1 MPIPAVDQTI
11 LNGQLGVALPSFSR
25 IQAKIGVC
33 SAGVPN
39 QVYQFADAKAMTTA
53 IGFGEVVE
61 AAAQAMKFGPVMVV
75 PVLPSVVGSVGSTTL
90 TGAGTATVTGAKAVS
105 QIVKVKI
112 ITGGALATATF
123 QVAIGS
129 GAYGPT
135 VTTGTPGTWA
145 YRVPGAPLVVLNF
158 AVGTYVAADVFQLNL
173 DGTVTRTGSGT
184 ATLLNTSTY
193 EPLDSYD
200 VKVQVMGA
208 GAPGTGTF
216 RYSLDGGDNYS
227 ATILIPS
234 GGVYQVPA
242 GSVNA
247 GLQLTFSGTFV
258 AADLYSLLVVGPSF
272 SSSDVTTALTAL
284 GNDPRKWFLVHVV
297 GQPTSAANAATLY
310 GAVAAKMDAFEAVYR
325 YARALIECPQ
335 NSDLGGSNTDAAA
348 ITAFANL
355 ADTRVAVAIGDV
367 EMVSAIDGA
376 ADRRSIAWAFAARL
390 SQVAP
395 SENAGWVG
403 RGKLSGVNSL
413 YRDENTLQ
421 SLNDQRFVTGRTWIG
436 VQGCYITD
444 DKVMDVAGGDFGS
457 MARGRVMDVA
467 ADAVRSRFIYYVLGS
482 VRVDKKTGYIDE
494 RDAQRIELDVQS
506 VGRQAVVVTG
516 DATDLTVRLNRTTA
530 LLTTEVEPAN
540 TGIIPLA
547 YLKRISNSIG
557 FVNPAL
563 GS

>member
-1 MPIPAVDQTI
+1 MPPIPSVDQTI
-11 LNGQLGVALPSFSR
+11 LNGQLGVSQPSFSR
-25 IQAKIGVC
+25 VQAKIGVC

-39 QVYQFADAKAMTTA
+39 TVYQFADSKLMTQT

-61 AAAQAMKFGPVMVV
+61 AAAQAMKYGPVIVV

-90 TGAGTATVTGAKAVS
+90 VGSGTGTVTGAKAMS

-112 ITGGALATATF
+112 ILGGAVGVATY

-135 VTTGTPGTWA
+135 TLTA
-145 YRVPGAPLVVLNF
+145 SSARVVGAPLVVLNF
-158 AVGTYVAADVFQLNL
+158 AAGTYVANDVYQLNL

-184 ATLLNTSTY
+184 ATLLNTSTF

-200 VKVQVMGA
+200 VRVQIMGA
-208 GAPGTGTF
+208 GGLGVGSF

-242 GSVNA
+242 GSVNS
-247 GLQLTFSGTFV
+247 GIQLTFSGTFTLS
-258 AADLYSLLVVGPSF
+258 DLYSFSVTGPSY
-272 SSSDVTTALTAL
+272 SSSDVTAAMTALAA
-284 GNDPRKWFLVHVV
+284 DPRKWFLVHVV
-297 GQPTSAANAATLY
+297 GQPTSAANAATLF
-310 GAVAAKMDAFEAVYR
+310 GAVAAKMDAFEAVFR

-348 ITAFANL
+348 ITAFQNL
-355 ADTRVAVAIGDV
+355 ADTRVAVGIGDV
-367 EMVSAIDGA
+367 EMVSAIDGNS
-376 ADRRSIAWAFAARL
+376 DRRNVAWAFAARL
-390 SQVAP
+390 SQIAPGESAAAVA
-395 SENAGWVG
+395 
-403 RGKLSGVNSL
+403 RGALSGVRSI
-413 YRDENTLQ
+413 YRDENAVQ
-421 SLNDQRFVTGRTWIG
+421 ALNDQRFVTARTWIG
-436 VQGCYITD
+436 VQGYYITD
-444 DKVMDVAGGDFGS
+444 DKVMDVAGGDFGN
-457 MARGRVMDVA
+457 MTRGRVMDIA
-467 ADAVRSRFIYYVLGS
+467 ADAVRSRFVFYVNAS

-516 DATDLTVRLNRTTA
+516 DATDLTVKLNRTTA
-530 LLTTEVEPAN
+530 LLTTDIEPAS

-547 YLKRISNSIG
+547 YLRHINNSIG

-563 GS
+563 GT